1 MDFDW
6 TAQLRLGFYC
16 NGRSDRKQKEHVMA
30 RKNSVET
37 KEILVDLIKAAAKSG
52 GDRYAGMVGDQEW
65 TVYIPQS
72 ISRQE
77 GAPKKKLTINIS

>member
-1 MDFDW
+1 
-6 TAQLRLGFYC
+6 
-16 NGRSDRKQKEHVMA
+16 MA
-30 RKNSVET
+30 KKNSVET

-77 GAPKKKLTINIS
+77 GAVPKKTLTINIS